1 MATIIYLDVED
12 EITSAATRIRSAT
25 DTRVALVLPF
35 GSRLATSRINFR
47 LLARE
52 AMVNG
57 KRLDLVAPDASARA
71 LAASAGLPVFASVV
85 EYEAALEG
93 RDAMPAGPSDVV
105 PSATTTTKGAGA
117 AAAAATGLAA
127 GRADAASAAGITD
140 TARPTPAARPRPP
153 ARDREPAELDDTAPF
168 DDVPTGRPR
177 GEPRVVHAPRR
188 PRIGAGVIAGFGI
201 LVLAVAVAG
210 VAAWLLLPSAEITV
224 TPRIEPIGPISLTVR
239 ADPDAT
245 AVDADLGIIPA
256 QTLTVPVTAS
266 AEFPATGKRVVETA
280 ATGGVRWTNCDPSAS
295 YTIPRGTTVRTRSG
309 VAYKTDEEVFL
320 PVAELSGTPPNLD
333 VKCQTSEVAVTAV
346 EPGTAG
352 NVDAGTIRVIPA
364 RYNRNLLSVTNP
376 AATSGGTREEF
387 KRVAQKDIDAAL
399 EQLGLDIQA
408 QFATALEDGAG
419 APPGTTVFPDTAAL
433 GEPAPTVDPATLL
446 NQEVEAFT
454 LSVTATGTV
463 LAVDASPV
471 EAIAEA
477 RLQGSVD
484 GGYTLVDDSI
494 EVTVGE
500 GSVVGGVVTFP
511 VDGSAKQVRPLDG
524 EALRRQ
530 VLGLGREEAVAALA
544 PYGEV
549 DLVLWPDWV
558 AAVPSL
564 EQRVTLTVGDPVE
577 VPPGEGRV
585 PSG

>member
-12 EITSAATRIRSAT
+12 EITSAATRIRSAS

-93 RDAMPAGPSDVV
+93 RDAMPAGPSDAE
-105 PSATTTTKGAGA
+105 PSGTTTTGAGA

-127 GRADAASAAGITD
+127 GRAEAAPAAGTGD
-140 TARPTPAARPRPP
+140 TARAVSAARPRPP
-153 ARDREPAELDDTAPF
+153 SRDREPAELDDTAPF
-168 DDVPTGRPR
+168 DDVAPGRPR

-188 PRIGAGVIAGFGI
+188 RRIGAGVIAGFGI
-201 LVLAVAVAG
+201 LVLAVGIAG

-239 ADPDAT
+239 ADPEAT

-280 ATGGVRWTNCDPSAS
+280 AGGGVRWTNCDPSAS

-309 VAYKTDEEVFL
+309 IAFKTDEEVFL

-376 AATSGGTREEF
+376 APTSGGTREEF

-399 EQLGLDIQA
+399 EQLGLDIQE

-446 NQEVEAFT
+446 DQEVEAFT
-454 LSVTATGTV
+454 LGVTATGTV

-511 VDGSAKQVRPLDG
+511 VDGSAKQVRPVDG

-530 VLGLGREEAVAALA
+530 VLGLGREEAIAALT

>member
-25 DTRVALVLPF
+25 ETRVALVLPF

-71 LAASAGLPVFASVV
+71 LAASAGLPVFASVA
-85 EYEAALEG
+85 EYETALEG
-93 RDAMPAGPSDVV
+93 RDGLPAGPDVPAV
-105 PSATTTTKGAGA
+105 PETPGTAMTKTAGAAGTGA
-117 AAAAATGLAA
+117 AAAGAAVAGTVAATGS
-127 GRADAASAAGITD
+127 AS
-140 TARPTPAARPRPP
+140 PRRSP
-153 ARDREPAELDDTAPF
+153 RDREPTGIDDTAPF
-168 DDVPTGRPR
+168 EDASARPR
-177 GEPRVVHAPRR
+177 AEPRAEPRVVHAPRR
-188 PRIGAGVIAGFGI
+188 RRIGAGVIVGFGI

-210 VAAWLLLPSAEITV
+210 VAAWLLLPTARISIS
-224 TPRIEPIGPISLTVR
+224 PRIESIRPISLTVR

-245 AVDADLGIIPA
+245 AVDTDLGVIPA

-266 AEFPATGKRVVETA
+266 AEFPATGRRVEETA

-309 VAYKTDEEVFL
+309 IAFKTEEEVFL
-320 PVAELSGTPPNLD
+320 PVAELSGTPPNLE

-352 NVDAGTIRVIPA
+352 NVEAGAIRVIPA

-376 AATSGGTREEF
+376 AATSGGSREEF
-387 KRVAQKDIDAAL
+387 RRVAQKDIDAAL
-399 EQLGLDIQA
+399 KQLGLDILA
-408 QFATALEDGAG
+408 QFATALEEGAG
-419 APPGTTVFPDTAAL
+419 APPGTTVFPETASL
-433 GEPAPTVDPATLL
+433 GEPAPTLDPATLL
-446 NQEVEAFT
+446 NQEVESFT
-454 LSVTATGTV
+454 LGVTATGTV
-463 LAVDASPV
+463 LAVDPSPV
-471 EAIAEA
+471 EAIAET
-477 RLQGSVD
+477 RLQGSVS
-484 GGYTLVDDSI
+484 GGYTLVDGSI

-511 VDGSAKQVRPLDG
+511 ADVSAKQVRPLDG

-530 VLGLGREEAVAALA
+530 VLGLGRDEALAVLA
-544 PYGEV
+544 PYGAV
-549 DLVLWPDWV
+549 DLVLWPEWV
-558 AAVPSL
+558 SAVPSL
-564 EQRVTLTVGDPVE
+564 EQRVTLTVEDPVE
-577 VPPGEGRV
+577 VPPGEAPV